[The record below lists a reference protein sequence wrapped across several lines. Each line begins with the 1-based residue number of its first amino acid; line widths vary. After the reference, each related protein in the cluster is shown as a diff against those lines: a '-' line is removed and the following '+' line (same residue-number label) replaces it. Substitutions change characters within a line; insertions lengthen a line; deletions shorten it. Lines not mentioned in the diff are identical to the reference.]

1 MPRTAW
7 ILVIPILLM
16 NSSGAFIP
24 TMVRADDLYP
34 SAAASGPAHSEDAP
48 QQSDI
53 LLHHRIDQLI
63 RRDAIGPLAILCSDQ
78 EFIRRVTLDL
88 AGQIPSV
95 DQIRRFLAD
104 NNPQKRELLVDKLLG
119 SDEFVRHF
127 AQHLNVT
134 LLERRTDKYVPE
146 PDWERFLVEAI
157 MDNQPL
163 DQLFQSLLSP
173 PENQPEAVAAKF
185 ILNRD
190 AEPNAVT
197 REIGRMTFGV
207 DLQCAQC
214 HDHPLIADYYQE
226 DFYGLFAF
234 VQRTGQFADPKSK
247 KIRLTEKADGVTS
260 FKSVFTGEG
269 REKQFPRL
277 PKGKAVWS
285 EPDFAKGDEFKIA
298 PQKNTPGIPRYSRR
312 AILATMLP
320 ESHLFQR
327 NLANRLWAMV
337 MGRGLVHPL
346 DHHHEDNPPS
356 NPELLTLLAS
366 ELRASG
372 YDARQFLKSIVL
384 THAYQRSCEAPTPD
398 TINIADIAARM
409 QSLQQLAA
417 TLEPTVNDASVAAKT
432 AEQELD
438 NVVAANLAI
447 DARVAMMQTPVM
459 DAQKLVDQATTNL
472 KDARSAESLLLRQ
485 LASLQSVRDST
496 AITTAS
502 TRQVSDTDATHQEAE
517 KLLLTAHQILQKHI
531 DLAQKKISAAKNS
544 VAAAEL
550 NLQSAHSQEQQAMQ
564 AASDLKA
571 TKTSVAD
578 LQLLE
583 QTKLAA
589 AVNYRNA
596 SYRRHQLNQMLAL
609 CELHLKYTEISADQP
624 ETAQLLWQT
633 IVEQSTIACQIA
645 PLKPLSP
652 EQLAASIMQA
662 TGVLPLEIKAVDEAL
677 QKKPPQIDDQAADH
691 EKQRVMRSAMNTGV
705 LNRTRNTF
713 RQFVT
718 YYGGLPGED
727 FQATAGQ
734 ALFFGNGSVIDG
746 WLQPRSNNLTARLG
760 SLTDTD
766 DLAEEMYLSIFGRS
780 ATIEE
785 HKEIRELM
793 QQYPNERNA
802 ILTEFIWAMLSSTEF
817 RFNH

>member
-1 MPRTAW
+1 MLRTAW
-7 ILVIPILLM
+7 LLVLSILLT
-16 NSSGAFIP
+16 NVPCAFRQTI
-24 TMVRADDLYP
+24 VRADDFAQS
-34 SAAASGPAHSEDAP
+34 SAVSDLAHPETVP
-48 QQSDI
+48 QQSDV

-63 RRDAIGPLAILCSDQ
+63 RRDAIGPLATLCSDE

-95 DQIRRFLAD
+95 NQLRTFVAD
-104 NNPQKRELLVDKLLG
+104 NNQHKRELLIDQLLD

-146 PDWERFLVEAI
+146 TDWERFLVESI
-157 MDNQPL
+157 IDNQPL

-173 PENQPEAVAAKF
+173 PQNQPEAVAAKF
-185 ILNRD
+185 ILNSD

-197 REIGRMTFGV
+197 REIGRMTFGM

-226 DFYGLFAF
+226 DYYGLFAF

-247 KIRLTEKADGVTS
+247 KIRLTEKAEGVTS
-260 FKSVFTGEG
+260 FKSVFTGDG

-285 EPDFAKGDEFKIA
+285 EPDFPKGDEFEVA
-298 PQKNTPGIPRYSRR
+298 PQKNIPGIPKYSRR
-312 AILATMLP
+312 AALATMLP

-366 ELRASG
+366 ELRAGG
-372 YDARQFLKSIVL
+372 YDARKFLKSIVL
-384 THAYQRSCEAPTPD
+384 TQAYQRSCEAPAPD
-398 TINIADIAARM
+398 TINIADINSRI
-409 QSLQQLAA
+409 QSLRQLKV
-417 TLEPTVNDASVAAKT
+417 TLEPTVNDASAAART
-432 AEQELD
+432 AEQELE

-447 DARVAMMQTPVM
+447 DARVAMLQAPVT
-459 DAQKLVDQATTNL
+459 DAQKQVDQATTDL
-472 KDARSAESLLLRQ
+472 KAARSAQSLLLRQ

-496 AITTAS
+496 VTATGS
-502 TRQVSDTDATHQEAE
+502 IMPVADTDATNREAE
-517 KLLLTAHQILQKHI
+517 NLLVTAHQLMQKHI
-531 DLAQKKISAAKNS
+531 DLSQKKIKEALDH
-544 VAAAEL
+544 VAVAETR
-550 NLQSAHSQEQQAMQ
+550 LQSALDQKQSAVQAVANME
-564 AASDLKA
+564 A

-583 QTKLAA
+583 QTKLNSTISYRNG
-589 AVNYRNA
+589 NYRL
-596 SYRRHQLNQMLAL
+596 HQLDQMLAL
-609 CELHLKYTEISADQP
+609 CEQHLKYAAITGDQP
-624 ETAQLLWQT
+624 ETAQLLWQS

-662 TGVLPLEIKAVDEAL
+662 TGVLPLEINAVEDAL
-677 QKKPPQIDDQAADH
+677 QKKPPKINDQAADH
-691 EKQRVMRSAMNTGV
+691 EKQRAMRSAVNTGV

-734 ALFFGNGSVIDG
+734 ALFFGNSSVIDG
-746 WLQPRSNNLTARLG
+746 WLQPRSNNLTARLAP
-760 SLTDTD
+760 LTDTD
-766 DLAEEMYLSIFGRS
+766 DLVEEIYLSIFGRT
-780 ATIEE
+780 ATTAEQR
-785 HKEIRELM
+785 EIKKLL
-793 QQYPNERNA
+793 QQYPDERHA